1 MKMIDLLVTNVTTS
15 LNCSPLLEDTNV
27 LDIKEKTMLITGVD
41 TVQIEK
47 TNSSSTGNPSM
58 GLSSIPVINV
68 SLGFLFPEFS

>member
-27 LDIKEKTMLITGVD
+27 LDIKEKTMLITGVG

>member
-27 LDIKEKTMLITGVD
+27 LDIKEKTMLITGVG

-68 SLGFLFPEFS
+68 SLGFLSQEFS